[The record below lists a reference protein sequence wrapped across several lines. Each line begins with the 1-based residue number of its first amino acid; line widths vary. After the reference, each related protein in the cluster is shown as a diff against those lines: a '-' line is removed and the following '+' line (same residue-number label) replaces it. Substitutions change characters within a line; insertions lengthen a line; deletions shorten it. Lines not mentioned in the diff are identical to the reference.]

1 MENKRLPTTEHSWK
15 FVKIEKSSLSTVWL
29 RRQDFSEYE
38 RKNEVEYL
46 VENLFYEDNSFIN
59 NCNFA
64 FFCAI
69 LKNRISVFMI
79 LPYCLLKGIVS
90 GDFQP
95 LFNLKKSSWAHN
107 EPAKFCSRIF
117 SILRGYLSKF
127 VCPQSLW
134 LDADMRISNFQ
145 IKYIREIE
153 KYLVNCLN
161 CTHR

>member
-95 LFNLKKSSWAHN
+95 LFNLKKSHFFDFA
-107 EPAKFCSRIF
+107 RIF
-117 SILRGYLSKF
+117 VQIRVSAKSLTRRGHANIELSNQIYSRNWK
-127 VCPQSLW
+127 
-134 LDADMRISNFQ
+134 IS
-145 IKYIREIE
+145 R
-153 KYLVNCLN
+153 
-161 CTHR
+161 